1 MKVFKFLIII
11 KMEIKKEEEVP
22 EYYENNS
29 EECENYDIDEE
40 NRKIYNEMFEELKLN
55 KEEEEPLNL
64 IDNFKKIYNEYSLSK
79 KTIKPKQ
86 KKIIDPYTKI
96 KELEKE
102 LTETSKEVN
111 EYINFYKDNILLRE
125 TENFDGIIKD
135 LDIYKK
141 KIDNLMQSEAY
152 KKSKGNV
159 SRDLKK
165 EITENLEKYNK
176 STQKLLNKVKEQKK
190 DFSSGALE
198 GLNISYELIHGFEKP
213 EKMDLNIKEIEDK
226 INNIEKEVGEWDKF
240 KNKNNIS
247 EEITNLMHI
256 CDQMKKE
263 TEEENKRKVLILDNI
278 LTNYIKEKESGMEIS
293 ENFIKIKELYNMLE
307 LYESFETV
315 FEYIKKR
322 LKAIKVIHEN
332 SDKFN
337 DNVKELNEKIQ
348 KNEEKFK
355 ELGDKYKDT
364 LNEFSKIEEVIKE
377 LNTIESSLSKLLI

>member
-1 MKVFKFLIII
+1 
-11 KMEIKKEEEVP
+11 MEIKKEEEVP

-29 EECENYDIDEE
+29 EDCENYDIDEE
-40 NRKIYNEMFEELKLN
+40 NRKISNAMFEELGLN
-55 KEEEEPLNL
+55 QEEESLNL
-64 IDNFKKIYNEYSLSK
+64 IDNFKKMYNEYSLSK
-79 KTIKPKQ
+79 KTNKPKP
-86 KKIIDPYTKI
+86 KTIIDPYTKI

-111 EYINFYKDNILLRE
+111 EYINFYKDNVLLRE

-141 KIDNLMQSEAY
+141 KIDTLMQSEAY
-152 KKSKGNV
+152 QKSKGKV
-159 SRDLKK
+159 SSDLKK
-165 EITENLEKYNK
+165 EIKENLEKYNK
-176 STQKLLNKVKEQKK
+176 STQKLLDKVKEQKK
-190 DFSSGALE
+190 DISSGGLE
-198 GLNISYELIHGFEKP
+198 GLNIDYELIHGFEKP

-226 INNIEKEVGEWDKF
+226 INYIEKEVGEWDKF
-240 KNKNNIS
+240 KNKNNIF
-247 EEITNLMHI
+247 EEINSLMLI
-256 CDQMKKE
+256 CDQMKEE
-263 TEEENKRKVLILDNI
+263 TQEENTRKVLVLNNI
-278 LTNYIKEKESGMEIS
+278 LTRYIQEKESGMEIS
-293 ENFIKIKELYNMLE
+293 EYFIKIKELYNMLE

-337 DNVKELNEKIQ
+337 DNVKELNEKIK

-355 ELGDKYKDT
+355 ELGDKYKET

-377 LNTIESSLSKLLI
+377 LNTIESTLSKLLI

>member
-1 MKVFKFLIII
+1 
-11 KMEIKKEEEVP
+11 MEIKKEEEVP

-29 EECENYDIDEE
+29 EDCENYDIDEE
-40 NRKIYNEMFEELKLN
+40 NRKISNAMFEELGLN
-55 KEEEEPLNL
+55 QEEESLNL
-64 IDNFKKIYNEYSLSK
+64 IDNFKKMYNEYSLSK
-79 KTIKPKQ
+79 KTNKPKP
-86 KKIIDPYTKI
+86 KTIIDPYTKI

-111 EYINFYKDNILLRE
+111 EYINFYKDNVLLRE

-141 KIDNLMQSEAY
+141 KIDTLMQSEAY
-152 KKSKGNV
+152 QKSKGKV
-159 SRDLKK
+159 SSDLKK
-165 EITENLEKYNK
+165 ELKENLEKYNK
-176 STQKLLNKVKEQKK
+176 STQKLLDKVKEQKK
-190 DFSSGALE
+190 DISSGGLE
-198 GLNISYELIHGFEKP
+198 GLNIDYELIHGFEKP

-226 INNIEKEVGEWDKF
+226 INYIEKEVGEWDKF
-240 KNKNNIS
+240 KNKNNIF
-247 EEITNLMHI
+247 EEINSLMLI
-256 CDQMKKE
+256 CDQMKEE
-263 TEEENKRKVLILDNI
+263 TQEENTRKVLVLNNI
-278 LTNYIKEKESGMEIS
+278 LTRYIQEKESGMKIS
-293 ENFIKIKELYNMLE
+293 EYFIKIKELYNMLE

-337 DNVKELNEKIQ
+337 DNVKELNEKIK

-355 ELGDKYKDT
+355 ELGDKYKET

-377 LNTIESSLSKLLI
+377 LNTIESNLSKLLI

>member
-1 MKVFKFLIII
+1 
-11 KMEIKKEEEVP
+11 MEIKKEEEVP

-29 EECENYDIDEE
+29 EDCENYDIDEE
-40 NRKIYNEMFEELKLN
+40 NRKISNAMFEELGLN
-55 KEEEEPLNL
+55 QEEESLNL
-64 IDNFKKIYNEYSLSK
+64 IDNFKKMYNEYSLSK
-79 KTIKPKQ
+79 KTNKPKP
-86 KKIIDPYTKI
+86 KTIIDPYTKI

-111 EYINFYKDNILLRE
+111 EYINFYKDNVLLRE

-141 KIDNLMQSEAY
+141 KIDTLMQSEAY
-152 KKSKGNV
+152 QKSKGKV
-159 SRDLKK
+159 SSDLKK
-165 EITENLEKYNK
+165 EIKENLEKYNK
-176 STQKLLNKVKEQKK
+176 STQKLLDKVKEQKK
-190 DFSSGALE
+190 DISSGGLE
-198 GLNISYELIHGFEKP
+198 GLNIDYELIHGFEKP

-226 INNIEKEVGEWDKF
+226 INYIEKEVGEWDKF
-240 KNKNNIS
+240 KNKNNIF
-247 EEITNLMHI
+247 EEINSLMLI
-256 CDQMKKE
+256 CDQMKEE
-263 TEEENKRKVLILDNI
+263 TQEENTRKVLVLNNI
-278 LTNYIKEKESGMEIS
+278 LTRYIQEKESGMEIS
-293 ENFIKIKELYNMLE
+293 EYFIKIKELYNMLE

-337 DNVKELNEKIQ
+337 DNVKELNEKIK

-355 ELGDKYKDT
+355 ELGNKYKET

-377 LNTIESSLSKLLI
+377 LNTIESTLSKLLI

>member
-1 MKVFKFLIII
+1 
-11 KMEIKKEEEVP
+11 MEIKKEEEVS

-29 EECENYDIDEE
+29 EDCENYDIDEE
-40 NRKIYNEMFEELKLN
+40 NRKISNAMFEELGLN
-55 KEEEEPLNL
+55 QEEESLNL
-64 IDNFKKIYNEYSLSK
+64 IDNFKKMYNEYSLSK
-79 KTIKPKQ
+79 KTNKPKP
-86 KKIIDPYTKI
+86 KTIIDPYTKI

-111 EYINFYKDNILLRE
+111 EYINFYKDNVLLRE

-141 KIDNLMQSEAY
+141 KIDTLMQSEAY
-152 KKSKGNV
+152 QKSKGKV
-159 SRDLKK
+159 SSDLKK
-165 EITENLEKYNK
+165 EIKENLEKYNK
-176 STQKLLNKVKEQKK
+176 STQKLLDKVKEQKK
-190 DFSSGALE
+190 DISSGGLE
-198 GLNISYELIHGFEKP
+198 GLNIDYELIHGFEKP

-226 INNIEKEVGEWDKF
+226 INYIEKEVGEWDKF
-240 KNKNNIS
+240 KNKNNIF
-247 EEITNLMHI
+247 EEINSLMLI
-256 CDQMKKE
+256 CDQMKEE
-263 TEEENKRKVLILDNI
+263 TQEENTRKVLVLNNI
-278 LTNYIKEKESGMEIS
+278 LTRYIQEKESGMEIS
-293 ENFIKIKELYNMLE
+293 EYFIKIKELYNMLE

-337 DNVKELNEKIQ
+337 DNVKELNEKIK

-355 ELGDKYKDT
+355 ELGDKYKET

-377 LNTIESSLSKLLI
+377 LNTIESTLSKLLI

>member
-79 KTIKPKQ
+79 KTTKPKQ

>member
-1 MKVFKFLIII
+1 
-11 KMEIKKEEEVP
+11 MEIKKEEEVS

-29 EECENYDIDEE
+29 EDCENYDIDEE
-40 NRKIYNEMFEELKLN
+40 NRKISNAMFEELGLN
-55 KEEEEPLNL
+55 QEEESLNL
-64 IDNFKKIYNEYSLSK
+64 IDNFKKMYNEYSLSK
-79 KTIKPKQ
+79 KTNKPKP
-86 KKIIDPYTKI
+86 KTIIDPYTKI

-111 EYINFYKDNILLRE
+111 EYINFYKDNVLLRE

-141 KIDNLMQSEAY
+141 KIDTLMQSEAY
-152 KKSKGNV
+152 QKSKGKV
-159 SRDLKK
+159 SSDLKK
-165 EITENLEKYNK
+165 ELKENLEKYNK
-176 STQKLLNKVKEQKK
+176 STQKLLDKVKEQKK
-190 DFSSGALE
+190 DISSGGLE
-198 GLNISYELIHGFEKP
+198 GLNIDYELIHGFEKP

-226 INNIEKEVGEWDKF
+226 INYIEKEVGEWDKF
-240 KNKNNIS
+240 KNKNNIF
-247 EEITNLMHI
+247 EEINSLMLI
-256 CDQMKKE
+256 CDQMKEE
-263 TEEENKRKVLILDNI
+263 TQEENTRKVLVLNNI
-278 LTNYIKEKESGMEIS
+278 LTRYIQEKESGMEIS
-293 ENFIKIKELYNMLE
+293 EYFIKIKELYNMLE

-337 DNVKELNEKIQ
+337 DNVKELNEKIK

-355 ELGDKYKDT
+355 ELGDKYKET

-377 LNTIESSLSKLLI
+377 LNTIESTLSKLLI

>member
-1 MKVFKFLIII
+1 
-11 KMEIKKEEEVP
+11 MEIKKEEEVP

-29 EECENYDIDEE
+29 EDCENYDIDEE
-40 NRKIYNEMFEELKLN
+40 NRKISNAMFEELGLN
-55 KEEEEPLNL
+55 QEEESLNL
-64 IDNFKKIYNEYSLSK
+64 IDNFKKMYNEYSLSK
-79 KTIKPKQ
+79 KTNKPKP
-86 KKIIDPYTKI
+86 KTIIDPYTKI

-111 EYINFYKDNILLRE
+111 EYINFYKDNVLLRE

-141 KIDNLMQSEAY
+141 KIDTLMQSEAY
-152 KKSKGNV
+152 QKSKGKV
-159 SRDLKK
+159 SSDLKK
-165 EITENLEKYNK
+165 ELKENLEKYNK
-176 STQKLLNKVKEQKK
+176 STQKLLDKVKEQKK
-190 DFSSGALE
+190 DISSGGLE
-198 GLNISYELIHGFEKP
+198 GLNIDYELIHGFEKP

-226 INNIEKEVGEWDKF
+226 INYIEKEVGEWDKF
-240 KNKNNIS
+240 KNKNNIF
-247 EEITNLMHI
+247 EEINSLMLI
-256 CDQMKKE
+256 CDQMKEE
-263 TEEENKRKVLILDNI
+263 TQEENTRKVLVLNNI
-278 LTNYIKEKESGMEIS
+278 LTRYIQEKESGMEIS
-293 ENFIKIKELYNMLE
+293 EYFIKIKELYNMLE

-337 DNVKELNEKIQ
+337 DNVKELNEKIK

-355 ELGDKYKDT
+355 ELGDKYKET

-377 LNTIESSLSKLLI
+377 LNTIESNLSKLLI